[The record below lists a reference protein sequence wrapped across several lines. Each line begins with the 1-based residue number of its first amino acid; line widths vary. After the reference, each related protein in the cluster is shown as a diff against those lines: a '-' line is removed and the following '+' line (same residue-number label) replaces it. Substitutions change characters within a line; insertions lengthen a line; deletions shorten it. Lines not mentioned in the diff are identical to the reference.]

1 MANVNADN
9 YAKSINP
16 SQSNRNDPG
25 SVGGRVRSL
34 TDVIELTAQPANDTI
49 NIGKDLVPG
58 AIIHAIQID
67 NDALGAGVILDIG
80 DAVDPDRY
88 INGYD
93 ANANLTNEGA
103 VAPVGGEMQID
114 GKHFVITELTE
125 TIIVRNQPDEF
136 SVRYDAPGVRTECV
150 NQFIAVDDQKTR
162 WEATNIITFSGV
174 FRLFGWMMKGRI
186 FERIQADLRRFK
198 ALAESTPEN

>member
-1 MANVNADN
+1 MLELKLAVVIDRPRNHVWQLLDN
-9 YAKSINP
+9 PDNLKLWQPTLVSITP
-16 SQSNRNDPG
+16 RSGEPGQTG
-25 SVGGRVRSL
+25 SVS
-34 TDVIELTAQPANDTI
+34 ELVYLR
-49 NIGKDLVPG
+49 GKRKC
-58 AIIHAIQID
+58 A
-67 NDALGAGVILDIG
+67 
-80 DAVDPDRY
+80 
-88 INGYD
+88 
-93 ANANLTNEGA
+93 
-103 VAPVGGEMQID
+103 
-114 GKHFVITELTE
+114 LTE

-186 FERIQADLRRFK
+186 FARIQADLRRFK